1 MYMFWGEIKHRAG
14 SYRCCQSHDSKQN
27 KSTSASAIFVELQSE
42 LWIAKKS
49 MSTACR
55 DFCSDHSHVP
65 SLDLQLTAD
74 LIRFSKKVH
83 ISQILN
89 NSQMNSAMSWHK
101 FFPPGWHSTP
111 ALCLGC
117 FTPYPLQQCA
127 GVRKLRREEPWRGR
141 APVEQQGQSAESWEL
156 NGYVQRY
163 ERNTSCK
170 DTGDDTVLALRRK
183 W

>member
-1 MYMFWGEIKHRAG
+1 MFWGEIKHGAG
-14 SYRCCQSHDSKQN
+14 SYRCCQSHGNSNQN

-42 LWIAKKS
+42 LWIAKKA

-89 NSQMNSAMSWHK
+89 NSQMNSAMSRHK
-101 FFPPGWHSTP
+101 FFQVGTLHRHYASDASRRT
-111 ALCLGC
+111 LCSNVLGS
-117 FTPYPLQQCA
+117 
-127 GVRKLRREEPWRGR
+127 GSSEEQKI
-141 APVEQQGQSAESWEL
+141 PVEQQGQSAESWEL
-156 NGYVQRY
+156 NGYFQR
-163 ERNTSCK
+163 
-170 DTGDDTVLALRRK
+170 
-183 W
+183 